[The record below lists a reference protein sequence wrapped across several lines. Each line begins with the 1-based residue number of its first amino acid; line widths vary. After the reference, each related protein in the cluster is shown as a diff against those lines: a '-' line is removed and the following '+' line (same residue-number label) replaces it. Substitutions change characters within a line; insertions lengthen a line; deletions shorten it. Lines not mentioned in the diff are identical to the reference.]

1 MPEATIGEFKS
12 KILEIFCDD
21 ELSSKVA
28 SVELVLAE
36 KPLLDDSVTLADS
49 GISEDVA
56 VLAVLSKRTAEC
68 LCKEDAPFDLN
79 VQDRLVLLIIPDG
92 KTEIPSR
99 AFYACRSVAGVTIP
113 DSVTKI
119 GDGAF
124 AGCCSLIPA

>member
-12 KILEIFCDD
+12 KVLEIFFDD
-21 ELSSKVA
+21 ELSRKVA
-28 SVELVLAE
+28 SVELALGE
-36 KPLLDDSVTLADS
+36 KPLLDDSMTLADR
-49 GISEDVA
+49 GISEDVG

-68 LCKEDAPFDLN
+68 LCKEDAPFDLR
-79 VQDRLVLLIIPDG
+79 DPDTLVLLNIPDG
-92 KTEIPSR
+92 TTEIPSR